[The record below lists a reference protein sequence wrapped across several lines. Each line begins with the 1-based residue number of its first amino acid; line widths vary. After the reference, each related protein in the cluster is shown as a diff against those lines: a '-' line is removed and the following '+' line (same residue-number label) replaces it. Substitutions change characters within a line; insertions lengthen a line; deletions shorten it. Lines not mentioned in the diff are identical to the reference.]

1 MQSHGKG
8 KLECLELEVMQIGLN
23 ITEVTSEDSL
33 WPKAFV
39 ISWDLVRLTSLL
51 SLRSLQYCDLA
62 ICAVVY

>member
-33 WPKAFV
+33 WPKASV
-39 ISWDLVRLTSLL
+39 ISWDLVRLTFPF
-51 SLRSLQYCDLA
+51 CH
-62 ICAVVY
+62 